1 MSDRGPRSQP
11 SRAQW
16 LRRLA
21 SRRKELASRRKEKVA
36 FVLSGGGPLGALQVG
51 AIKAMFERGIVPE
64 LVVGTSVGA
73 LNAAFIA
80 FDPTAEGSIKLESIW
95 KALAKDDL
103 FPPSRFRAPWTRFL
117 MRGDRIFENSG
128 IRRII
133 LGGLGDV
140 RFEDA
145 RIPLAVIG
153 ADLET
158 GEERVF
164 TSGAVI
170 PALLASTALPG
181 VYPPV
186 LIDGRQYIDGGVAN
200 NVPVAPALAMG
211 ASTVYVLDTTAVNHR
226 RRDLNRPLD
235 YLMHAFTLARGNRF
249 RIELPFL
256 QETARVIPLPLPRL
270 DFHVPLASLEYSSR
284 LIQLAYETADRF
296 FTRPST
302 GEFPPPATSLS

>member
-21 SRRKELASRRKEKVA
+21 SRRPERVA

-51 AIKAMFERGIVPE
+51 AMRAMFDHGIVPE

-80 FDPTAEGSIKLESIW
+80 FDPTREGSIKLESTW

-103 FPPSRFRAPWTRFL
+103 FPTSRLKAPWTRFL
-117 MRGDRIFENSG
+117 MRGDRVFENTG
-128 IRRII
+128 IRRIVV
-133 LGGLGDV
+133 GGLGDV
-140 RFEDA
+140 MFEDA

-158 GEERVF
+158 GEERIF
-164 TSGAVI
+164 ASGAVL

-181 VYPPV
+181 IYPPV
-186 LIDGRQYIDGGVAN
+186 VIDGRPYIDGGVAN

-235 YLMHAFTLARGNRF
+235 YLMHAFTLARGSRY
-249 RIELPFL
+249 RVELPYL
-256 QETARVIPLPLPRL
+256 QAGARAIPVPVPRL
-270 DFHVPLASLEYSSR
+270 DFHVPLASLEYSAR
-284 LIQLAYETADRF
+284 LIAISYETADRF
-296 FTRPST
+296 FSGPDT
-302 GEFPPPATSLS
+302 GEFHTGIPSQP

>member
-21 SRRKELASRRKEKVA
+21 ARRREKVA

-51 AIKAMFERGIVPE
+51 AMRAMFEHGIVPE

-80 FDPTAEGSIKLESIW
+80 FDPTREGSIKLESTW
-95 KALAKDDL
+95 KELAKDDL

-145 RIPLAVIG
+145 RIPLAVIR

-164 TSGAVI
+164 TS
-170 PALLASTALPG
+170 
-181 VYPPV
+181 
-186 LIDGRQYIDGGVAN
+186 
-200 NVPVAPALAMG
+200 
-211 ASTVYVLDTTAVNHR
+211 
-226 RRDLNRPLD
+226 
-235 YLMHAFTLARGNRF
+235 
-249 RIELPFL
+249 
-256 QETARVIPLPLPRL
+256 
-270 DFHVPLASLEYSSR
+270 
-284 LIQLAYETADRF
+284 
-296 FTRPST
+296 
-302 GEFPPPATSLS
+302 